1 MARCARRE
9 QPGCCVLGSRRA
21 RGARTLADIA
31 HLDVHESSRSL
42 SFDSLAYR
50 RSSNAPSSRRFAP
63 PSALAASLPAFFI
76 TRPRGTRERLKT
88 DRSAKW
94 GARVGIFA
102 GTAAG
107 RTRRGRLGSD
117 GGRGGGHERP
127 GVYLGVGEVR
137 GELSHGKESLR
148 DEAKDER
155 RADWRSATGGTRAK
169 RSLTLGLGHRN
180 VRPTASRAITLGLG
194 HRADEGRL
202 L

>member
-1 MARCARRE
+1 MKRATPSLRFRLFEGVGARR
-9 QPGCCVLGSRRA
+9 
-21 RGARTLADIA
+21 LAYIG
-31 HLDVHESSRSL
+31 HHGELESSHQL
-42 SFDSLAYR
+42 SFESLEHR
-50 RSSNAPSSRRFAP
+50 RSSSAASSRRFTP
-63 PSALAASLPAFFI
+63 PRALAASLPAFSI

-94 GARVGIFA
+94 EARVGIFA

-107 RTRRGRLGSD
+107 WPRRVGLGRD

-155 RADWRSATGGTRAK
+155 RADATCPTDRSGKGGRKSHFA
-169 RSLTLGLGHRN
+169 LGLGH
-180 VRPTASRAITLGLG
+180 T
-194 HRADEGRL
+194 ADEGRL